1 MGKSTDAPTPAQLT
15 EWRREIIDRVTVI
28 SGENQLGLMDE
39 MDRMRAQ
46 MGRIIVQVEGL
57 RQDVEAMLKAR
68 VVGA

>member
-1 MGKSTDAPTPAQLT
+1 MGKSTDTPTPAQLT